1 MTKEEQI
8 KTIEKD
14 WAENPRWEDVRRN
27 YAAEDV
33 VRLRGSV
40 QIEYSLARMGAE
52 RLWKLMKETDYV
64 NALGALSGGQAIQQ
78 VQAGLKAIYC
88 SGWQVAADANV
99 AGQMYPD
106 QSLYPANSVPELVK
120 KINNSLQRTDQI
132 YHADNKNGI
141 QWFAPIV
148 ADAEAGFG
156 GNLNAFELM
165 KAMIEAGA
173 SGVHFEDQLSSAKK
187 CGHLGGKV
195 LVPTGEAIQKLV
207 AARLAA
213 DVCGVPTVLV
223 ARTDANAANLLTSET
238 DENDK
243 PFCTGERTVEGFYRV
258 RNGLEQAISR
268 GLAYA
273 PYADLVWCETS
284 EPNLEEARLFAEAIH
299 EKYPN
304 KMLAYNCS
312 PSFNW
317 KKKLDDETI
326 AKFQNELGKMGYK
339 FQFITLAGFHSLN
352 FAMFELAKN
361 YQAEQMTAYSRLQE
375 KEFASEIEGYRA
387 TKHQSFVGTGYF
399 DAVTQVISG
408 GVSSTTALAGSTE
421 EEQFDELIPEKEKV
435 ETAISA

>member
-1 MTKEEQI
+1 MTTKEQ
-8 KTIEKD
+8 IEKD
-14 WAENPRWEDVRRN
+14 WAENPRWEEIERPYR
-27 YAAEDV
+27 AEDV
-33 VRLRGSV
+33 LRLRGSV
-40 QIEYSLARMGAE
+40 KIEYTIAKLGAE
-52 RLWKLMKETDYV
+52 RLWDLMKSQDYV

-78 VQAGLKAIYC
+78 VQAGLQAIYC

-132 YHADNKNGI
+132 YHSEGKNGI
-141 QWFAPIV
+141 HWFAPIL

-165 KAMIEAGA
+165 KAMIDAGA

-195 LVPTGEAIQKLV
+195 LVPTQEAIQKLV

-213 DVCGVPTVLV
+213 DVCGVPTIIV
-223 ARTDANAANLLTSET
+223 ARTDADAANLLTS
-238 DENDK
+238 DIDDRDK
-243 PFCTGERTVEGFYRV
+243 PFCTGERTIEGFHV
-258 RNGLEQAISR
+258 VKNGLEQAISR
-268 GLAYA
+268 GLSYA

-284 EPNLEEARLFAEAIH
+284 HPDLEEARIFAEAIRA
-299 EKYPN
+299 KYPN

-339 FQFITLAGFHSLN
+339 FQFITLAGFHTLN
-352 FAMFELAKN
+352 FAMFELAKD
-361 YQAEQMTAYSRLQE
+361 YQAEQMTAYARLQE
-375 KEFASEIEGYRA
+375 REFAAEIDGYRA

-399 DAVTQVISG
+399 DAVTQIISG
-408 GVSSTTALAGSTE
+408 GNSSVTALKGSTE
-421 EEQFDELIPEKEKV
+421 EAQFEGIALEEAV
-435 ETAISA
+435 AAV